1 MTEAL
6 DGTRWGSGGIMK
18 FPQSSNIESW
28 KNAEQCKN
36 NRGHML
42 PYYFDPNSN
51 LMNESVI
58 RTLLGEIMIGND
70 KTGKLE
76 EVMGLKKERR
86 NLPINSQVMIS
97 HKSFMLP
104 YAEFVIMQTIRLGWH
119 PPKRYEELFEKT
131 NENFWNNL
139 SLCYRAHLK
148 YSRGRKQEPKSIT
161 GDAGIEFGGR
171 SCLEKHTAINYV
183 NSTVITSLPEYDIF
197 VLEKIMAL
205 TNWIY
210 DTQMCRGSS
219 KKRFQNSIRFCQF
232 HYAARNYDYL
242 MQYCQNGSRC
252 DANQIDNDLS
262 NLVSKIHFLMSG

>member
-104 YAEFVIMQTIRLGWH
+104 YA
-119 PPKRYEELFEKT
+119 
-131 NENFWNNL
+131 
-139 SLCYRAHLK
+139 
-148 YSRGRKQEPKSIT
+148 
-161 GDAGIEFGGR
+161 
-171 SCLEKHTAINYV
+171 
-183 NSTVITSLPEYDIF
+183 
-197 VLEKIMAL
+197 
-205 TNWIY
+205 
-210 DTQMCRGSS
+210 
-219 KKRFQNSIRFCQF
+219 
-232 HYAARNYDYL
+232 
-242 MQYCQNGSRC
+242 
-252 DANQIDNDLS
+252 
-262 NLVSKIHFLMSG
+262 